1 MTTSNLIYLPQ
12 GAVHNQAVLER
23 FLPRLPDGAAARW
36 LEMNIPQKGQWVI
49 DPFGASPQLALEA
62 ARAGYRVMVIS
73 NNPITRFLLKMT
85 ATPPTPEEMQ
95 AALADLAT
103 AKRGSDRMEHHIRDL
118 YTTHC
123 DQCGAVVDARA
134 FLWQRDA
141 LTPYARIYSCPHCE
155 NSGEF
160 PTTDEDLE
168 KAGHLSQSGPHRAR
182 ALERVAA
189 SRDPNRFHAE
199 EALDAYLPRAVYALI
214 NMINKL
220 DGIELEAREG
230 IYLRALLLAACD
242 RGNNLWR
249 VPKENYRPKQLIT
262 PPRFMEHNL
271 WLAVEEAIP
280 LWANGQPATP
290 LTFWPEPPPET
301 GGICLYQGQIRD
313 VTQHLEKIPI
323 SAVMTA
329 LPRPNQAYWTLS
341 ALWSGW
347 LWGREAIG
355 PFAKVLKRRRYDWSW
370 HTAALYSA
378 LRRVADLLPAETPFF
393 GMITENE
400 AGFDAATMVS
410 ADLSGFV
417 VDGIALRLKE
427 GQTQVQW
434 HKSAGRPTST
444 QPSAVSIATET
455 IQGLLSERGE
465 PTSYLHLQAA
475 VLQTLSQQNALAPDE
490 RDPTINYATHA
501 YNIYNR
507 ARQLLIELLSPTG
520 PFIRYHGGKSSIEI
534 GKWWSK
540 TSLEAAQP
548 LADRVEMEIVKT
560 FQEVNTLAWDKL
572 NADLCSTFPG
582 LQTPDIPLIDTIL
595 HSYAE
600 PDESGLW
607 QLKPSDTTTSRRAD
621 VAEIYAILADTGEG
635 LGFKVR
641 RDQPLVWEQALNGE
655 PLYFYLI
662 ASAIMGKIIDGAE
675 HPPEQGI
682 IVLPGSRAGLV
693 MHKRERDPRL
703 DYRLDGGWR
712 FLKFRHV
719 RRLVENEHLS
729 QENLASFF
737 ALDPLSH
744 DLAQLPLL

>member
-12 GAVHNQAVLER
+12 EAKHSQAVLER
-23 FLPRLPDGAAARW
+23 FLPRLPDGAATRW
-36 LEMNIPQKGQWVI
+36 LETNLPEKGQWII

-62 ARAGYRVMVIS
+62 AQAGYRVLVIS

-85 ATPPTPEEMQ
+85 ATPPTVEDMQ

-103 AKRGSDRMEHHIRDL
+103 AKRGSERMEHHIREL
-118 YTTHC
+118 FTTRC
-123 DQCGAVVDARA
+123 DQCGATVDARA

-141 LTPYARIYSCPHCE
+141 LTPYARIYSCPQCHQ
-155 NSGEF
+155 SGEF
-160 PTTDEDLE
+160 PTTDEDIE
-168 KAGHLSQSGPHRAR
+168 KASRLSQSGPHRAR

-214 NMINKL
+214 SMINKL
-220 DGIELEAREG
+220 DGIDLEAREG

-249 VPKENYRPKQLIT
+249 VPKENFRPRQLTT
-262 PPRFMEHNL
+262 PPRFMEYNL

-280 LWANGQPATP
+280 LWANNRPATP
-290 LTFWPEPPPET
+290 LTFWPEPPPES

-313 VTQHLEKIPI
+313 LTKQLDRLPVKAIL
-323 SAVMTA
+323 TA

-378 LRRVADLLPAETPFF
+378 LRRVADLLPPDTPFF
-393 GMITENE
+393 GMVTENE
-400 AGFDAATMVS
+400 AGFDAAAMVA
-410 ADLSGFV
+410 ADLSGFIL
-417 VDGIALRLKE
+417 DGTALRLKE
-427 GQTQVQW
+427 GQTQMQW
-434 HKSAGRPTST
+434 HKAVDRPVPPEGLSVSAS
-444 QPSAVSIATET
+444 SDAVRAILA
-455 IQGLLSERGE
+455 ERGE
-465 PTSYLHLQAA
+465 PTAYLHLQAG
-475 VLQTLSQQNALAPDE
+475 VLQTLSQQNSLAPTG
-490 RDPTINYATHA
+490 RDPTINFSTHA
-501 YNIYNR
+501 YNVYNQ
-507 ARQLLIELLSPTG
+507 ARQLLLEILSPSG
-520 PFIRYHGGKSSIEI
+520 PFVRYQGGKSSIEI
-534 GKWWSK
+534 GKWWSNAPL
-540 TSLEAAQP
+540 TAAQP
-548 LADRVEMEIVKT
+548 LADRVEMALVKLY
-560 FQEVNTLAWDKL
+560 QENHLLSWDKI
-572 NADLCSTFPG
+572 NIDLCNMFPG
-582 LQTPDIPLIDTIL
+582 LQTPDIPLIQTIL
-595 HSYAE
+595 QSYTEQIE
-600 PDESGLW
+600 PGFW
-607 QLKPSDTTTSRRAD
+607 QLRSNDTTVSRRED
-621 VAEIYAILADTGEG
+621 IAEIYAILAETGEE
-635 LGFKVR
+635 LGFSVR
-641 RDQPLVWEQALNGE
+641 RDQPLVWEQALNGN
-655 PLYFYLI
+655 PLHFYLI
-662 ASAIMGKIIDGAE
+662 ASAILGKIIDGAD

-682 IVLPGSRAGLV
+682 IVLPGSRSGLV

-703 DYRLDGGWR
+703 NFRLDGGWR

-729 QENLASFF
+729 RENLASFF

>member
-1 MTTSNLIYLPQ
+1 MTTSNLTYLPQ
-12 GAVHNQAVLER
+12 GAKHSPAVLER

-36 LEMNIPQKGQWVI
+36 LDLNLPEKERWII
-49 DPFGASPQLALEA
+49 DPFGASPQLALEVA
-62 ARAGYRVMVIS
+62 QAGYRVLVIS

-85 ATPPTPEEMQ
+85 ATPPTPEDMQ

-118 YTTHC
+118 YTTRC
-123 DQCGAVVDARA
+123 DQCNAVIDAKA
-134 FLWQRDA
+134 YLWQRDA
-141 LTPYARIYSCPHCE
+141 LTPYARIYNCPHCG
-155 NSGEF
+155 NKGEF

-168 KAGHLSQSGPHRAR
+168 KASRLSQSGPHWAR

-214 NMINKL
+214 NMVNKL

-249 VPKENYRPKQLIT
+249 VPKESYRPKQLTT

-280 LWANGQPATP
+280 LWANGHPATP
-290 LTFWPEPPPET
+290 LTFWPEPPPES
-301 GGICLYQGQIRD
+301 GGICLYQGQIREL
-313 VTQHLEKIPI
+313 TQQLNHMPVGAIL
-323 SAVMTA
+323 TA

-347 LWGREAIG
+347 LWGRDAIG
-355 PFAKVLKRRRYDWSW
+355 PFARVLKRRRYDWTW
-370 HTAALYSA
+370 HTAALFSA
-378 LRRVADLLPAETPFF
+378 LRRVADLLPDGTPFF
-393 GMITENE
+393 GMVTENE
-400 AGFDAATMVS
+400 AGFDAAAMVA

-417 VDGIALRLKE
+417 LDGIALRIKE
-427 GQTQVQW
+427 GQTQMQW
-434 HKSAGRPTST
+434 HKADDRPAPPQTL
-444 QPSAVSIATET
+444 PVGMAANAVSEILA
-455 IQGLLSERGE
+455 ERGE
-465 PTSYLHLQAA
+465 PTSYLHLQAG
-475 VLQTLSQQNALAPDE
+475 VLQTLSQQNSLAPTE
-490 RDPTINYATHA
+490 KDPAINYAMHA
-501 YNIYNR
+501 SNVYNH
-507 ARQLLIELLSPTG
+507 ARQLLVETLSPSG
-520 PFIRYHGGKSSIEI
+520 PFIRYQGGKSSIEI

-540 TSLEAAQP
+540 APLNTSQP
-548 LADRVEMEIVKT
+548 LADRVEMAVVKL
-560 FQEVNTLAWDKL
+560 FQEKHSLPWDEVNFTLCHL
-572 NADLCSTFPG
+572 FPG
-582 LQTPDIPLIDTIL
+582 LQTPDISLIQTIL
-595 HSYAE
+595 NSYAE
-600 PDESGLW
+600 PTGDDSW
-607 QLKPSDTTTSRRAD
+607 QLRANDTTTSRRED
-621 VAEIYAILADTGEG
+621 INEIYTILAETGEE
-635 LGFKVR
+635 LGFSVR
-641 RDQPLVWEQALNGE
+641 REQPLVWDEALNGR

-662 ASAIMGKIIDGAE
+662 ASAILGKIIDGAE
-675 HPPEQGI
+675 HSPEQGV

-703 DYRLDGGWR
+703 DFRLDGGWR

-719 RRLVENEHLS
+719 RRLVETEHLS
-729 QENLASFF
+729 RENLASFF

>member
-12 GAVHNQAVLER
+12 GPTHTQAVLER
-23 FLPRLPDGAAARW
+23 FLPRLPDSAAERW
-36 LEMNIPQKGQWVI
+36 LESNLPQKGQWII
-49 DPFGASPQLALEA
+49 DPFGASPQLALEV
-62 ARAGYRVMVIS
+62 ARAGYRVLVIS

-85 ATPPTPEEMQ
+85 ATPPTSEEMQ

-103 AKRGSDRMEHHIRDL
+103 ARRGSDRMEQHIREL
-118 YTTHC
+118 YTTRC
-123 DQCGAVVDARA
+123 DQCEAVVDARA

-141 LTPYARIYSCPHCE
+141 LTPYARIYHCTQCG
-155 NSGEF
+155 NQGEF

-168 KAGHLSQSGPHRAR
+168 KASRLNQSGPHRAR

-189 SRDPNRFHAE
+189 SRDPNRFHVE

-220 DGIELEAREG
+220 DGIDLEASEG

-249 VPKENYRPKQLIT
+249 VPKENYRPKQLTT

-290 LTFWPEPPPET
+290 LTFWPEPPPES

-313 VTQHLEKIPI
+313 VAQQLEKIPI
-323 SAVMTA
+323 SAMLTA

-355 PFAKVLKRRRYDWSW
+355 PFAKVLKRRRYDWAW
-370 HTAALYSA
+370 HTGALYSA
-378 LRRVADLLPAETPFF
+378 LRRVAELLPAATPFF

-400 AGFDAATMVS
+400 AGFDAAAMVA

-417 VDGIALRLKE
+417 LDGTALRLKE
-427 GQTQVQW
+427 GQTQMQW
-434 HKSAGRPTST
+434 HKSSKRPPP
-444 QPSAVSIATET
+444 PSAGAPESAAQAIRLTLA
-455 IQGLLSERGE
+455 ERGE

-475 VLQTLSQQNALAPDE
+475 VLQALSQQNALSPDE
-490 RDPTINYATHA
+490 RDPSINHATHA
-501 YNIYNR
+501 YNIYNQ
-507 ARQLLIELLSPTG
+507 ARQLMLESLAPAG
-520 PFIRYHGGKSSIEI
+520 PFIRYQGGKSSIEI

-540 TSLEAAQP
+540 APLAAEQP
-548 LADRVEMEIVKT
+548 LADRVEMAIVKL
-560 FQEVNTLAWDKL
+560 FQEKVTLSTEEINL
-572 NADLCSTFPG
+572 SLCSMFPG
-582 LQTPDIPLIDTIL
+582 LQTPDAPLIQTIL
-595 HSYAE
+595 QSYGEINAA
-600 PDESGLW
+600 GLW
-607 QLKPSDTTTSRRAD
+607 QLKPNDSTSSRRAD
-621 VAEIYAILADTGEG
+621 VAEIYTILAETGQM
-635 LGFKVR
+635 LGFNVR
-641 RDQPLVWEQALNGE
+641 REQPLVWEEALNGK
-655 PLYFYLI
+655 PVYFYLI
-662 ASAIMGKIIDGAE
+662 ASAIMGKIINEAD
-675 HPPEQGI
+675 HPPEQGM
-682 IVLPGSRAGLV
+682 IVLPGSRAALV

-703 DYRLDGGWR
+703 NFRLDGGWR

-719 RRLVENEHLS
+719 RRLEENEHLS
-729 QENLASFF
+729 PQNLASFF